1 MFRISGFTDE
11 ISEDF
16 EVQLRAAK
24 RLGLEYISLRNVD
37 GVNIGACTVDHIRR
51 RVAPLCKSYG
61 IGISSIASPL
71 GKVPADDD
79 EACAAQ
85 LETAAR
91 IAAFSELLS
100 CGYVRIFSF
109 YIPRGERPQIYR
121 DRVLER
127 VAGLLGAFEH
137 SGVTLLHENEKGL
150 YGDTAQRCL
159 DIVQGLRAGNAL
171 GLVFDPANFVQI
183 GADAWEAF
191 ELLRPHVQ
199 YVHIKDALRGSGM
212 NVPCGEGDGQIRR
225 ILAALK
231 ADGYDG
237 FLTLEPHLAAFGGLD
252 ELERYEARDYIDRT
266 RSLPPYDGFA
276 LQYKALK
283 RLMSENQGG

>member
-1 MFRISGFTDE
+1 M
-11 ISEDF
+11 
-16 EVQLRAAK
+16 
-24 RLGLEYISLRNVD
+24 
-37 GVNIGACTVDHIRR
+37 
-51 RVAPLCKSYG
+51 
-61 IGISSIASPL
+61 
-71 GKVPADDD
+71 
-79 EACAAQ
+79 
-85 LETAAR
+85 
-91 IAAFSELLS
+91 
-100 CGYVRIFSF
+100 
-109 YIPRGERPQIYR
+109 
-121 DRVLER
+121 
-127 VAGLLGAFEH
+127 
-137 SGVTLLHENEKGL
+137 
-150 YGDTAQRCL
+150 
-159 DIVQGLRAGNAL
+159 

-252 ELERYEARDYIDRT
+252 ELERYEARDYIDRA